1 MIVGLV
7 GKSCSGKNFV
17 GLILQQKGLL
27 VWDADKM
34 CHDGLYEN
42 LDAVVKAFGPEVVSI
57 VDGQAIV
64 SRKAIG
70 KVVFSNPEK
79 RTELEDILYPWLK
92 AKVIRWRDE
101 NPDSVLVLNGA
112 LLYRGGFHL
121 LCDSIIYVDAPYE
134 VRRDRAIERDGITE
148 GQFRLREDSQSD
160 VDFRD
165 VDYLVPVHVIL
176 NNNANFEEVNRQVSD
191 ICDKLGILKAKL

>member
-1 MIVGLV
+1 MVVGLV
-7 GKSCSGKNFV
+7 GKSCSGKNYV
-17 GLILQQKGLL
+17 GLILEQQGLL
-27 VWDADKM
+27 VWDFDEM
-34 CHDGLYEN
+34 CHEGLYEN

-57 VDGQAIV
+57 VDGQTIV

-70 KVVFSNPEK
+70 KVVFSDPGK
-79 RTELEDILYPWLK
+79 RTELEGILYPWLK
-92 AKVIRWRDE
+92 AQVVRWREE
-101 NPDSVLVLNGA
+101 NPDGVLILNGA

-121 LCDSIIYVDAPYE
+121 LCDCIIYVDAPYE
-134 VRRDRAIERDGITE
+134 VRRDRAMERDGITE
-148 GQFRLREDSQSD
+148 EQFRLREDSQSD

-176 NNNANFEEVNRQVSD
+176 NNNANFEEVNRQVFN

>member
-7 GKSCSGKNFV
+7 GKSCSGKNYV
-17 GLILQQKGLL
+17 GLILQREGLL
-27 VWDADKM
+27 VWDTDEM

-57 VDGQAIV
+57 VDGQTIV

-70 KVVFSNPEK
+70 KVVFSDPGK
-79 RTELEDILYPWLK
+79 RTELEGILYPWLK
-92 AKVIRWRDE
+92 GKVIRWKAE
-101 NPDSVLVLNGA
+101 NPKGVLILNGA

-134 VRRDRAIERDGITE
+134 VRRDRAMERDGITE
-148 GQFRLREDSQSD
+148 EQFRLREASQSD
-160 VDFRD
+160 VDYRV
-165 VDYLVPVHVIL
+165 VDYVVPMHVIL
-176 NNNANFEEVNRQVSD
+176 NNDANFEEVNRQVFH